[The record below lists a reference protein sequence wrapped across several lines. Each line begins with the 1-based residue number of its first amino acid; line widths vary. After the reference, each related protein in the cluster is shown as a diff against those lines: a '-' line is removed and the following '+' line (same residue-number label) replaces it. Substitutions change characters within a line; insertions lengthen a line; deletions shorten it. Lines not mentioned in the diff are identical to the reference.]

1 VAELTAIRDQSRIDA
16 DRAAAEIERAGP
28 TLTPEALTMFAR
40 QARKRMRDAK
50 GGYRRDHLL
59 ALAQRVEVDERE
71 VRIMGHKNAL
81 LQTLVAASGGKTA
94 GIGVPSFVP
103 KWRAQGDS
111 NSIAIG
117 LGGGLSLFRTPTLFS
132 LARNCRIPLRTRAS
146 LHKEGVVRSV

>member
-103 KWRAQGDS
+103 KWRATVDGDGQYCF
-111 NSIAIG
+111 AV
-117 LGGGLSLFRTPTLFS
+117 
-132 LARNCRIPLRTRAS
+132 AR
-146 LHKEGVVRSV
+146 